1 MSGIDNQRRDYEI
14 HKKIHK
20 HQAWLIC
27 APLRVAVGRLR
38 TKPLLH
44 IGASLRHR
52 RARPRPR
59 SRTPSR
65 RRHEGGGSWWAI
77 WPDSFWLGRWSLSL
91 QPPPLPRSPSRPSRT
106 CVRVG
111 PPGTQRGRP
120 ASPWLAAGCRIRV
133 ISEWRERPHGAL
145 PARSSESRRMT
156 FQ

>member
-77 WPDSFWLGRWSLSL
+77 WPDSFCLGGRRSRCSLL
-91 QPPPLPRSPSRPSRT
+91 PSRPLRV
-106 CVRVG
+106 VRVARAFMSG
-111 PPGTQRGRP
+111 QPEPGRP
-120 ASPWLAAGCRIRV
+120 NAAG
-133 ISEWRERPHGAL
+133 RPRRGGPL
-145 PARSSESRRMT
+145 TVVSESHPSGESGHTGRCQLGRPSHAG
-156 FQ
+156 